1 MIQLSNSHLRSAR
14 NLLFRCFLD
23 HSYNPCNNFR
33 EADHNEFEVFSCKPL
48 CKKIVKCINLE
59 FINKDST

>member
-14 NLLFRCFLD
+14 DLLCIFFGL
-23 HSYNPCNNFR
+23 HLNPCETFRDSDNN
-33 EADHNEFEVFSCKPL
+33 ESEVFLGKPL
-48 CKKIVKCINLE
+48 CKKTVKCINLE